1 MRIDPSDQ
9 TITMSFVD
17 VITNGMGSLL
27 ALFLV
32 LTMVRDLNFFDVSE
46 APLDQP
52 RTSQRST
59 KAGSDRPPD
68 KDPLIFLVLGHGE
81 QSLRM
86 EGGGYQWSYPDHLSA
101 QVNGGSRFAA
111 ITLLTPLRG
120 GEDISLGGLRPNVS
134 TTIQIWKSGQELPP
148 RAAIVPATGQ
158 LTLWPDPREAV
169 R

>member
-1 MRIDPSDQ
+1 MRTDPADQ

-32 LTMVRDLNFFDVSE
+32 LTMVRELNSLDVSE
-46 APLDQP
+46 APPDQLQ
-52 RTSQRST
+52 TGQRSSS
-59 KAGSDRPPD
+59 AGPDRLAD
-68 KDPLIFLVLGHGE
+68 KDPLILLVLGQGE

-86 EGGGYQWSYPDHLSA
+86 EGGEYQWSYPDQLPA

-111 ITLLTPLRG
+111 ITLLKPLRG
-120 GEDISLGGLRPNVS
+120 GEDISLGGLRPNLS
-134 TTIQIWKSGQELPP
+134 TTIRVWKSGQELPP
-148 RAAIVPATGQ
+148 RGATVPANGR
-158 LTLWPDPREAV
+158 LTLWPDPGEAV